1 MHCKYMK
8 THFPLCYHHASVS
21 AQCVCALSP
30 RMWFAFVLRFSCWG
44 KQLDGRIKSE
54 RESFTALSSS
64 DLSQAHALITD
75 TACQLDT
82 RSISPHPRHPLPQA
96 NRESVYGFIGSVSTK
111 DGRWICQFYALSVNR
126 FDPCSSSPS
135 CLIVSNS
142 CAYVQKLTV
151 WSGDWTLPPC

>member
-21 AQCVCALSP
+21 AQCVCALSLC
-30 RMWFAFVLRFSCWG
+30 MWFAFVLRFSCWG

-54 RESFTALSSS
+54 RERLLLHCLHQICHELMRWSQIRPVSLTPAPSLLTRAILSHRQTEKAYMG
-64 DLSQAHALITD
+64 LLGVWAQ
-75 TACQLDT
+75 
-82 RSISPHPRHPLPQA
+82 
-96 NRESVYGFIGSVSTK
+96 
-111 DGRWICQFYALSVNR
+111 DGCWICQFYALSVNR